1 MSIFLNRAV
10 HFKVGCIYKA
20 FGDKK
25 FKFRCKLK
33 IFGGI
38 LKKRVTNVE

>member
-25 FKFRCKLK
+25 SNLGANK
-33 IFGGI
+33 
-38 LKKRVTNVE
+38 